1 MRNESIKKK
10 GKKNGATKNEKR
22 KESFHCQITFSLPS
36 KTEKKQTKKEKE
48 KDKIDA
54 KNEKRKKT
62 FLLSKIIFK
71 NFNRNSPIKLKQTYP
86 AYPHPTVTF
95 VMIHSL
101 GRKK

>member
-36 KTEKKQTKKEKE
+36 KTAKKQTKKEKK

-54 KNEKRKKT
+54 KNEKRKK
-62 FLLSKIIFK
+62 KIFTAK
-71 NFNRNSPIKLKQTYP
+71 NYFQKL
-86 AYPHPTVTF
+86 
-95 VMIHSL
+95 
-101 GRKK
+101 

>member
-1 MRNESIKKK
+1 MRNESIKTK

-54 KNEKRKKT
+54 KNEKRKKKFYCQKLFSKT
-62 FLLSKIIFK
+62 LIEIRPLS
-71 NFNRNSPIKLKQTYP
+71 
-86 AYPHPTVTF
+86 
-95 VMIHSL
+95 
-101 GRKK
+101 